1 MNSILQSLLSLTEGA
16 DTHNKHIE
24 VSQEQGGG
32 MIESLIQIL
41 HENGPHSGDAKV
53 CLINCV
59 I

>member
-1 MNSILQSLLSLTEGA
+1 MLQSLSSLTEGA
-16 DTHNKHIE
+16 DTHDKHIE
-24 VSQEQGGG
+24 VSQEQGDG

-59 I
+59 V